1 MPVRI
6 VDSRNVTV
14 GERALVE
21 YALSLVDQGASA
33 DEVVEGVK
41 AMRDRVVVLG
51 LLETL
56 EYLRRGGRISAAAGA
71 VGEMLSI
78 KPVVT
83 VRDGEVRLLGK
94 ARGTKNGRNLLTKE
108 IERAGG
114 ADFSLPVVLG
124 YAGTSDKLLREY
136 IEAHRALWADYPG
149 DELPVHS
156 VGATIGTHVGPGAV
170 AVAFFM
176 RP

>member
-6 VDSRNVTV
+6 IDSRNVTV

-71 VGEMLSI
+71 VGGDALHQ
-78 KPVVT
+78 
-83 VRDGEVRLLGK
+83 
-94 ARGTKNGRNLLTKE
+94 AGRH
-108 IERAGG
+108 RAG
-114 ADFSLPVVLG
+114 
-124 YAGTSDKLLREY
+124 R
-136 IEAHRALWADYPG
+136 
-149 DELPVHS
+149 
-156 VGATIGTHVGPGAV
+156 
-170 AVAFFM
+170 
-176 RP
+176 